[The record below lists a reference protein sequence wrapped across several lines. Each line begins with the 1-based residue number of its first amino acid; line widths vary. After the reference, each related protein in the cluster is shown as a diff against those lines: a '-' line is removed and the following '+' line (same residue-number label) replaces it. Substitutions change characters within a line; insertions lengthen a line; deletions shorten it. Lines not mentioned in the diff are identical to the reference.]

1 MEEKQGA
8 AGQAVGGITYERAD
22 LSDEVLFGDV
32 WEREGLSPRDR
43 SLVAVIALI
52 ALCLS
57 ERLGFH
63 LVLAPD
69 TAPD

>member
-1 MEEKQGA
+1 MEEKQWA
-8 AGQAVGGITYERAD
+8 AGQAVGGITSERAD

-32 WEREGLSPRDR
+32 WEREGLSPARPRPGRRHRPDR
-43 SLVAVIALI
+43 ALP
-52 ALCLS
+52 
-57 ERLGFH
+57 LGFH

>member
-8 AGQAVGGITYERAD
+8 AGQAVGGITSERAD

-32 WEREGLSPRDR
+32 WEREGLSPCDR

-52 ALCLS
+52 ALCRS
-57 ERLGFH
+57 ASTSCSPRTPHRTER
-63 LVLAPD
+63 
-69 TAPD
+69 